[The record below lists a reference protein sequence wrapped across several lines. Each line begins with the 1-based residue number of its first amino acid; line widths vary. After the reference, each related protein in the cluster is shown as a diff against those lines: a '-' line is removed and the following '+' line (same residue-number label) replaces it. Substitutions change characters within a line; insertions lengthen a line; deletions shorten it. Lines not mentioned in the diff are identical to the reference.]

1 MTLIDYDVSRV
12 WVPPRERARR
22 TDLTEAQERYQHFT
36 VADLAVFPPVEWLV
50 PGYLAAREL
59 TVLWGS
65 GGTYKS
71 FMALALGAMLDEPVV
86 YIAAEGASGMQA
98 RLWAWMKHHGR
109 RELPDFYVMPS
120 NLNLHRRDEVSFWND
135 AVRDYLAERKPA
147 LVVVDTLARNFV
159 GGSENDPQDMGQFVD
174 GVERVRREH
183 EAAVVVIHHST
194 KDRKA
199 ERGTESLRN
208 ASFAS
213 FKLTKAGGVN
223 PAADMKCDR
232 MKDAEF
238 PPEVRVPLVKV
249 ALPELGP
256 GESSLVFEWPDSRLK
271 PCGGSDPKRRELR
284 REFSRREDDVLKA
297 LLGGKGG
304 GSPVALAREL
314 RISRRTLDRTLKTLR
329 ESGFVAY
336 EGTTR
341 DRIYTLT
348 EDGRAA
354 L

>member
-1 MTLIDYDVSRV
+1 MTLIDYDVSGV

-22 TDLTEAQERYQHFT
+22 TDLTEAQDRYSLYT

-86 YIAAEGASGMQA
+86 YIAAEGASGIQA

-109 RELPDFYVMPS
+109 PDLPDFYVMPS
-120 NLNLHRRDEVSFWND
+120 NLNMHHKDEVTFWNE

-174 GVERVRREH
+174 GLERVRREQK
-183 EAAVVVIHHST
+183 AAVLVIHHST
-194 KDRKA
+194 KEGKT

-213 FKLTKAGGVN
+213 FKLTKAGGTN
-223 PAADMKCDR
+223 RAADVKCDR

-238 PPEVRVPLVKV
+238 PPEARVPLVKV
-249 ALPELGP
+249 ELPELGS
-256 GESSLVFEWPDSRLK
+256 GESSLVFDWPYSPPNSPRPEGAKRGERWGRTSAPTAQALETGD
-271 PCGGSDPKRRELR
+271 GGERGGESDRARAGPRHPAQQRVPQGQTPVGERVAGARRI
-284 REFSRREDDVLKA
+284 VAGPA
-297 LLGGKGG
+297 LQGDRGG
-304 GSPVALAREL
+304 P
-314 RISRRTLDRTLKTLR
+314 
-329 ESGFVAY
+329 
-336 EGTTR
+336 
-341 DRIYTLT
+341 
-348 EDGRAA
+348 
-354 L
+354 